1 MNAVR
6 EGVSCSVWLGGK
18 GEIDTRC
25 KPSTLWKYLWLAT
38 PVHESRTLGKARLQN
53 VHGERAERAAGEDI
67 FNWSNVKPR
76 IIWNERSKPPN
87 EKKISYGHCRGGKP
101 AEKVSSS
108 SKAFLD
114 AERWTL
120 ASSSG

>member
-1 MNAVR
+1 MKEVNAYRVA
-6 EGVSCSVWLGGK
+6 VSCSVWLGGK

-67 FNWSNVKPR
+67 CNWVNAKPR
-76 IIWNERSKPPN
+76 IILERTKQ
-87 EKKISYGHCRGGKP
+87 
-101 AEKVSSS
+101 A
-108 SKAFLD
+108 
-114 AERWTL
+114 T
-120 ASSSG
+120 